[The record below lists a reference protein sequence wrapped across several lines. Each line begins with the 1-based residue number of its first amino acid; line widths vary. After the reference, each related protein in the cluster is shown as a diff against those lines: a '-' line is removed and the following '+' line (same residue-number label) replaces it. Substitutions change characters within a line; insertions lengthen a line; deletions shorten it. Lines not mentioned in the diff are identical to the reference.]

1 MNLIRYYKTQKR
13 LSESNDEL
21 SLTID
26 WLRFPC
32 AFAVVFIHCFGP
44 VELNLSDIH
53 SNPLS
58 IQSIYNYLRIFFSNI
73 LPVFAVPI
81 FFMLS
86 GFLFFYK
93 LEKFDMRVYVEKL
106 KSRFRTL
113 LMPYLIWIIIY
124 VFFLVMLQYVKDC
137 VTGDVSISDLKNLFV
152 NFLHENGGLKVFW
165 NSSSWGYNNKNI
177 FGIVTPHSGPILV
190 PLWYMRDLMI
200 LVLFTPIIYNLI
212 NRYKVGVIVLL
223 SVCYILNFWFNV
235 PGFSITGFFW
245 FTLGAFFSI
254 RK

>member
-58 IQSIYNYLRIFFSNI
+58 IQSIYNYQRIFFSNI

-124 VFFLVMLQYVKDC
+124 VFF
-137 VTGDVSISDLKNLFV
+137 
-152 NFLHENGGLKVFW
+152 W
-165 NSSSWGYNNKNI
+165 
-177 FGIVTPHSGPILV
+177 
-190 PLWYMRDLMI
+190 
-200 LVLFTPIIYNLI
+200 
-212 NRYKVGVIVLL
+212 
-223 SVCYILNFWFNV
+223 
-235 PGFSITGFFW
+235 
-245 FTLGAFFSI
+245 
-254 RK
+254 